1 MGTDSFSNTSV
12 PAAYWSI
19 DATVQGLG
27 GSTPSVTLQAVGTA
41 TITLT
46 GTASKAGDILSVTA
60 PASYGP
66 APFSATALFGV
77 PDGLVL
83 QDQFGDY
90 LVVSSAVLSAG
101 ETLEGTASFGQYAG
115 GPTSCLAAGTPI
127 ATRRGRIPVER
138 LRPGDIA
145 ILATGGRARI
155 AWIGWRLCVLRQRPE
170 APVDVHAW
178 PVVFAAGC
186 LQPRVPRHDVVLSP
200 DHAVYIRDRL
210 VPAHLLVNGATIRR
224 HPVARVTYYHVE
236 LATHGIL
243 DAAGMP
249 VESFLDTGNRDVF
262 DSAVG
267 ASQTPPGQDVSAW
280 DDKAFAPLLTE
291 GPVLAEI
298 RAALLERAAL
308 LGHRLTREPAL
319 SVRVDGRVVAHI
331 RESDGITLNVPPHA
345 RSVVFES
352 SSARPCDMFPANS
365 DHRELGLAVA
375 EVSLNDTPLPL
386 DDETRFLSGWHR
398 LEDTFRWTNG
408 NAVLQIPCFPV
419 PTTLHVKTMPWMRYW
434 S

>member
-12 PAAYWSI
+12 SAAHWSI
-19 DATVQGLG
+19 AASVQGLG
-27 GSTPSVTLQAVGTA
+27 GSAPSVTLQAVGTSA
-41 TITLT
+41 ITLT
-46 GTASKAGDILSVTA
+46 GSVSQAGDTLSVTA

-66 APFSATALFGV
+66 APFSATALFAV

-83 QDQFGDY
+83 KDQFGDY
-90 LVVSSAVLSAG
+90 LVVSSAALSAG
-101 ETLEGTASFGQYAG
+101 ETLAGMAAFGQYAG
-115 GPTSCLAAGTPI
+115 GLTPCLAAGTPV
-127 ATRRGRIPVER
+127 ATRRGAIPVER
-138 LRPGDIA
+138 LRPGDVA

-155 AWIGWRLCVLRQRPE
+155 AWIGSKLCAIGER
-170 APVDVHAW
+170 AGAHAW

-186 LQPRVPRHDVVLSP
+186 LRPGVPRKDVVLSP
-200 DHAVYIRDRL
+200 EHAVYIRDRL

-236 LATHGIL
+236 LAAHGIL

-267 ASQTPPGQDVSAW
+267 AGQTPPGRDVSAW

-291 GPVLAEI
+291 GPPLAEI
-298 RAALLERAAL
+298 RAALLERAAM

-319 SVRVDGRVVAHI
+319 SVRVDGRVVEHA
-331 RESDGITLNVPPHA
+331 RERDVVRLRVPPHA
-345 RSVVFES
+345 RSIVFES
-352 SSARPCDMFPANS
+352 SSARPCDIFPANP
-365 DHRELGLAVA
+365 DHRELGLAVV
-375 EVSLNDTPLPL
+375 EIGLDDTTLPL
-386 DDETRFLSGWHR
+386 DAEAAFASGWHR
-398 LEDTFRWTNG
+398 LEDTFRWTDG
-408 NAVLQIPCFPV
+408 NAVLRLPAIPA
-419 PTTLHVKTMPWMRYW
+419 PTTLHLRTMPWMQYW